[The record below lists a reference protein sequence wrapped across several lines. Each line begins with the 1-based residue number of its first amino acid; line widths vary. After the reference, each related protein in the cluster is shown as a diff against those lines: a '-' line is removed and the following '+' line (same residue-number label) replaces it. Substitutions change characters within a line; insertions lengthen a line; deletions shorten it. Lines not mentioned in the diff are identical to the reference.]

1 MGPWLREFAHNQI
14 FWTVVV
20 SWVVSQTIKVT
31 IGVLQY
37 RRFDFKWLIW
47 TGGMP
52 SSHAAGVTALAMAVG
67 IREGFDS
74 VFFAIALVVMLII
87 AFDSQ
92 GVRRAAGRQAQM
104 LNRLLEDIYYQR
116 PIKPEEKLKEFLG
129 HTPVQVIAG
138 MVVGF
143 VVAVW
148 RCR

>member
-1 MGPWLREFAHNQI
+1 MGVWLQEFSQNRV
-14 FWTVVV
+14 FWTVII
-20 SWVVSQTIKVT
+20 SWVVSQGIKVAT
-31 IGVLQY
+31 GVARY

-52 SSHAAGVTALAMAVG
+52 SSHAAGVTALATAVG
-67 IREGFDS
+67 IESGFDG
-74 VFFAIALVVMLII
+74 VIFAIALVVMLII

-104 LNRLLEDIYYQR
+104 LNRLLEDIYFQR

-143 VVAVW
+143 LVAVV
-148 RCR
+148 RYR